1 MSVHDRQIH
10 TYVPHGR
17 VRVHVWLLGL
27 LMLLLLPAATCAG
40 GRVDHPEEPLPAP
53 AVQPSL
59 VDDRPI
65 TLVGR
70 DGTDLPLVA
79 LEVRGAVEDPLAFTE
94 LHLEFENPEPRTLD
108 ASLRVR
114 LPGHARVTRFAAF
127 IEGSWREAEVVE
139 RKPGALQP
147 SLYEPAEVAIDASP
161 DGDQHFEVLLPS
173 IPPRSKQQLRLS
185 YAETFDRVDMPY
197 RVRVAGLHDVARFD
211 ARVVVRSQPDPLLEV
226 WAGNRSPEQLDFL
239 SMLSMDAMDEQGRRV
254 LELHR
259 RDWTA
264 AADFVVPTSGL
275 RRTGVRNGRKVAV
288 RINPLSHDHA
298 APIKELTILFD
309 TSASRA
315 VGYRE
320 RVEHLAELIEAL
332 QPWTGNGLW
341 LRLIAFD
348 QSIEP
353 VYEGPLGEIDRS
365 VFDRLQARR
374 ALGASNLVS
383 VLRHVETVGAR
394 ANSKAAVEVGGSD
407 DDEDTELDELASKR
421 VLLIS
426 DGMATAGISDRSAVL
441 DAAADLAKV
450 DFARLDV
457 ITDHGR
463 RDLWTL
469 RTLVRK
475 LPQPGLVLDETDGA
489 RQIVRRLLRT
499 VHDDVKIS
507 VPGARWYYPEVVHGL
522 QSDDEV
528 LVFADVETLEAG
540 MHVTVESHGKQSWIV
555 PLVDVEDT
563 LVGWAI
569 EHARVEFL
577 VNTLEDKADG
587 QPLAARKQLWRRI
600 VQNSKQSRVVNDY
613 TRLVMLDARQ
623 DYERVQLDPA
633 GLPEVLFAGPDGV
646 EARKRGVPN
655 ALAENDIPLAQNRL
669 PRFPSETLAVDRLL
683 LLAQEDVSAGPSGLS
698 SAEADAIMAVGEV
711 ESSSRVL
718 TPLPEVEP
726 PPGSPAA
733 ELARM
738 RRAKPAPERKRSRP
752 RALPPTRNP
761 DDAYAGNL
769 LTIMNLLAWGDVAE
783 AKQVAWRWREAEPT
797 EVMAVVALGEALE
810 ANDEPKEAARAYG
823 SIIDMFPERAD
834 MRRFAGSRLEHLDSV
849 GRRLAIDS
857 YRRARQQRPDHPSSH
872 RLLAFALLQV
882 DQAER
887 AFDVLEAGLRR
898 DWSSDFSGAFVG
910 VEKVLRE
917 DLGLIAAVWIAAEPK
932 RTDDILARLEQLG
945 AELETEPSLRFVLTW
960 ETGGNDVDLHV
971 RDVLGSHAY
980 YENRGLESGGAL
992 YYDVTNGYGPEVF
1005 TVIGQPTGYPY
1016 NLQVHY
1022 YARGPNGYGMGKVQI
1037 VEHDGQGRLAFDDRP
1052 FVVMKDLAFID
1063 LGSLAGSL
1071 LSDGQLA
1078 AR

>member
-1 MSVHDRQIH
+1 
-10 TYVPHGR
+10 
-17 VRVHVWLLGL
+17 LLAL
-27 LMLLLLPAATCAG
+27 VMLLILPAATCAT
-40 GRVDHPEEPLPAP
+40 GRSESPEEMMSPAMSET
-53 AVQPSL
+53 SL
-59 VDDRPI
+59 LDERPI
-65 TLVGR
+65 TLLAR

-94 LHLEFENPEPRTLD
+94 LHLEFENPEPRPLD
-108 ASLRVR
+108 ANLRVR
-114 LPGHARVTRFAAF
+114 LPSNARVTRFAAF

-147 SLYEPAEVAIDASP
+147 SLYEPAKVAIEAEP
-161 DGDQHFEVLLPS
+161 DGDQHFEVSLPS
-173 IPPRSKQQLRLS
+173 VPPRSKQLLRLS
-185 YAETFDRVDMPY
+185 YTETFDHVDMPY
-197 RVRVAGLHDVARFD
+197 RVRVAGLHDVPRFD

-226 WAGNRSPEQLDFL
+226 WAGNRLPEQLG
-239 SMLSMDAMDEQGRRV
+239 MDEQGRRV

-264 AADFVVPTSGL
+264 TADFVVPTSGL

-298 APIKELTILFD
+298 APMKALTILFD

-348 QSIEP
+348 QGIET
-353 VYEGPLGEIDRS
+353 VYEGRLGDIDRR

-383 VLRHVETVGAR
+383 VLRHVENIGAR
-394 ANSKAAVEVGGSD
+394 ASSDAAVEVGSRDDHD
-407 DDEDTELDELASKR
+407 DDLDDLDEFASNR

-426 DGMATAGISDRSAVL
+426 DGMATAGVSERSAL
-441 DAAADLAKV
+441 LEAAADLAHV
-450 DFARLDV
+450 DFARIDV
-457 ITDHGR
+457 IADHGR

-469 RTLVRK
+469 KTLVRE
-475 LPQPGLVLDETDGA
+475 LPQPGLVIDEADGA
-489 RQIVRRLLRT
+489 RAIVRRLLRT

-507 VPGARWYYPEVVHGL
+507 VPGARWYYPEVVHGV

-540 MHVTVESHGKQSWIV
+540 MHVAVESHGKQSWIV
-555 PLVDVEDT
+555 PLVDVEDA

-600 VQNSKQSRVVNDY
+600 VQNSKRSRVVNDY
-613 TRLVMLDARQ
+613 TRLVMVDDRS
-623 DYERVQLDPA
+623 DYERAQLDPA
-633 GLPEVLFAGPDGV
+633 ALPDVLVAGPDGV
-646 EARKRGVPN
+646 EGRVRGVPN
-655 ALAENDIPLAQNRL
+655 ALVEGDVQLARARL
-669 PRFPSETLAVDRLL
+669 PRFASETLAVDRLL

-698 SAEADAIMAVGEV
+698 SAEADAVMAVGGIEAP
-711 ESSSRVL
+711 SRVL

-726 PPGSPAA
+726 PPDSPAA
-733 ELARM
+733 ELTRM
-738 RRAKPAPERKRSRP
+738 RRAKPAPERRRSRP
-752 RALPPTRNP
+752 RSLPPTRDP
-761 DDAYAGNL
+761 DDAYEGNL
-769 LTIMNLLAWGDVAE
+769 LTVMNLLAWGDVVE

-810 ANDEPKEAARAYG
+810 ASAELEDAARAYG

-834 MRRFAGSRLEHLDSV
+834 MRRFAGSRLEHLGSV
-849 GRRLAIDS
+849 GGRLAIDS

-872 RLLAFALLQV
+872 RLLAFALV
-882 DQAER
+882 HVGRAER

-898 DWSSDFSGAFVG
+898 DWNSDFSGAFVG

-917 DLGLIAAVWIAAEPK
+917 DLGLIAAAWVAAEPDRK
-932 RTDDILARLEQLG
+932 DEILARLEQLG

-960 ETGGNDVDLHV
+960 ETGANDVDLHV

-980 YENRGLESGGAL
+980 YESRGLDTGGVL

-1005 TVIGQPTGYPY
+1005 TVIGEPTGYPY

-1022 YARGPNGYGMGKVQI
+1022 YARGPNGFGMGKVQI
-1037 VEHDGQGRLAFDDRP
+1037 VEHDGKGGLGFDDRP
-1052 FVVMKDLAFID
+1052 FVVMKDRAFID
-1063 LGSLAGSL
+1063 LGSLRGSL
-1071 LSDGQLA
+1071 LD
-1078 AR
+1078 